1 MQWVTQFAKEVFLN
15 NSFYFLFCYL
25 KHMQHVSQMV
35 GLYQDPEGKMI
46 FSKTDPSRTNMP
58 PTSDQ
63 DTIDSLRRRVQEL
76 ENEVP
81 VLGYVDT
88 SLWGLA
94 CRVKQFS

>member
-1 MQWVTQFAKEVFLN
+1 
-15 NSFYFLFCYL
+15 
-25 KHMQHVSQMV
+25 MQHVSQMV
-35 GLYQDPEGKMI
+35 GLYRDPEGKMI

-88 SLWGLA
+88 SLWVLA
-94 CRVKQFS
+94 CCVKQFS